1 MADCSVNQTDDTNEV
16 PSTFDQVKKNKK
28 KPVKKDSKPTKEDI
42 KKEKVN
48 KKINAIKEH
57 LARQREEEERLRKEA
72 EEEER
77 RFQEEKRRLDEQ
89 RRLEAERRERRKQKE
104 KERKQRL
111 KEEGRLLTDKQREDR
126 RKAMELAQ
134 ARGLDLSAAK
144 SDLKNRTYSR
154 IKKRPQAQVEVAS
167 VPSEPVVTDDAENV
181 VLEEPSNGV
190 HDWEDLAS
198 DLLSTENL
206 PSEQIGAT
214 SESDHSSGEVE
225 VNDLDPSN
233 PGTGD
238 FNQEADMSEGFKLS
252 ETQLTDEE
260 KKNLIEQA
268 RVRLQQQHAQSENA
282 EAQKVLRSGVICVL
296 GHVDTGKTKILDKL
310 RNTNVQDREAG
321 GITQQIGATN
331 VPRENII
338 HATRMCKYFKQEDLQ
353 MPGLLIIDTPGH
365 ESFSNLRVRGS
376 SLCDFAILVVD
387 LMHGIE
393 EQTKE
398 SIRILLNRK
407 TPFVVALNKIDRLY
421 QWKSYPNLAVE
432 EALSRQSEVTL
443 NDFRTRLK
451 EVVQHF
457 AMMELN
463 VELFYKNTNPS
474 EFVSM
479 VPTSAHSGD
488 GMGDLLAFMC
498 KELQS
503 RLFKRLTFSE
513 ELKASVMEVKET
525 VGLGTSLDVIVVN
538 GRIHEGDTIVLAG
551 QEGPIVTTVRSILMP
566 APMSELRVK
575 GTYEHLKEVVG
586 AQGVKIVA
594 RDLEKALAGLPLYV
608 ATDLAEELYF
618 KDEVSRGLKAAL
630 KAIAVSPVGVYVV
643 ASTLG
648 SLESLLT
655 YLKSVNIP
663 FSGISVGTVHRK
675 DVMKASI
682 MVERDRKWAVILAF
696 DVKVDKDAQ
705 KMANEVGVQI
715 FTANIIYHLQTRMEE
730 YVEALMR
737 ENRKKHADQAVF
749 PVKLRVLPDMVFN
762 KRAPI
767 VMGVHVEAGLLREG
781 TPICVPSRDNVVLGK
796 VFSIESNHK
805 AIQEARTG
813 QEVCV
818 RIDPVEG
825 EAPKLYGRHFD
836 HTDVLV
842 SKISRDSIDIVKE
855 FYRNDLN
862 KEDWKLMV
870 ELKKMLSII

>member
-1 MADCSVNQTDDTNEV
+1 MADSISNDAKDAGEAPTKPTAA
-16 PSTFDQVKKNKK
+16 KKNRK
-28 KPVKKDSKPTKEDI
+28 KPVKKEAKPTKEEI
-42 KKEKVN
+42 KKEKVS
-48 KKINAIKEH
+48 KKLDAIKEQI
-57 LARQREEEERLRKEA
+57 ARQREEEERRRREA

-77 RFQEEKRRLDEQ
+77 RYQEELLKLEEQ
-89 RRLEAERRERRKQKE
+89 RRLEAEKRERKKQKE
-104 KERKQRL
+104 KERRQRL
-111 KEEGRLLTDKQREDR
+111 KEEGKLLTDKEKENR
-126 RKAMELAQ
+126 RKVMELAH
-134 ARGLDLSAAK
+134 ARGLDLGATK
-144 SDLKNRTYSR
+144 SDLKSRTYSR
-154 IKKRPQAQVEVAS
+154 KKKRPQGQIDGPALEHLAAEEEVKIE
-167 VPSEPVVTDDAENV
+167 PSEEPIDGVV
-181 VLEEPSNGV
+181 
-190 HDWEDLAS
+190 DWEDLAADLVAS
-198 DLLSTENL
+198 DNGGCEKVSI
-206 PSEQIGAT
+206 PSED
-214 SESDHSSGEVE
+214 ELHSEVE
-225 VNDLDPSN
+225 SSPSPILELNQVNDQS
-233 PGTGD
+233 
-238 FNQEADMSEGFKLS
+238 EAFKLS
-252 ETQLTDEE
+252 ESQLTEDE
-260 KKNLIEQA
+260 KRNLIEQA
-268 RVRLQQQHAQSENA
+268 KLRLQQQHAQDEETISERT
-282 EAQKVLRSGVICVL
+282 LRSGVICVL

-338 HATRMCKYFKQEDLQ
+338 RSIRMCKYFTADDLKL
-353 MPGLLIIDTPGH
+353 PGLLIIDTPGH
-365 ESFSNLRVRGS
+365 ESFTNLRVRGS

-387 LMHGIE
+387 IMHGIE

-398 SIRILLNRK
+398 SIRILLSRK

-421 QWKSYPNLAVE
+421 QWKSYPNLSVE
-432 EALSRQSEVTL
+432 EVLAKQDEVTI
-443 NDFRTRLK
+443 NDFNLRFK

-457 AMMELN
+457 ALMELN
-463 VELFYKNTNPS
+463 VELFYRNANPS
-474 EFVSM
+474 EFISM

-498 KELQS
+498 KEMQR
-503 RLFKRLTFSE
+503 RLYKRLTFSE

-538 GRIHEGDTIVLAG
+538 GRIREGDTIVLAG
-551 QEGPIVTTVRSILMP
+551 QEGPIVTTVRGIRMP

-575 GTYEHLKEVVG
+575 GTYKHLKEVMG
-586 AQGVKIVA
+586 AQGVRLIA

-608 ATDLAEELYF
+608 ARDLAEELYF
-618 KDEVSRGLKAAL
+618 KDEVSNGLKAAL

-663 FSGISVGTVHRK
+663 YSGISIGTVHKK

-682 MVERDRKWAVILAF
+682 MVERDKKWAVILAF
-696 DVKVDKDAQ
+696 DVKVDRDAQ

-715 FTANIIYHLQTRMEE
+715 FTEDIIYRLQIRMKE
-730 YVEALMR
+730 YVDALMR
-737 ENRKKHADQAVF
+737 ENRRKHANQAVF
-749 PVKLRVLPDMVFN
+749 PVKLRILPDMVFN

-767 VMGVHVEAGLLREG
+767 VIGVHVEAGLLREG
-781 TPICVPSRDNVVLGK
+781 TPICVPSRDNVLLGR
-796 VFSIESNHK
+796 VFSIEFNHK

-813 QEVCV
+813 QEVCI

-825 EAPKLYGRHFD
+825 ETPKLYGRHFD
-836 HTDVLV
+836 HTDLLI

-870 ELKKMLSII
+870 ELKEMLSII

>member
-1 MADCSVNQTDDTNEV
+1 MADSISSDTKSAGEDPPKAA
-16 PSTFDQVKKNKK
+16 PSRRNKK
-28 KPVKKDSKPTKEDI
+28 RAIKKEAKPTKEEI
-42 KKEKVN
+42 KKERVSKRLD
-48 KKINAIKEH
+48 AIKEQIT
-57 LARQREEEERLRKEA
+57 RQREEEERLRREA

-77 RFQEEKRRLDEQ
+77 RFREEKLKLEEQ

-111 KEEGRLLTDKQREDR
+111 KDEGKLLTDKEKENR
-126 RKAMELAQ
+126 RKVMELAQ
-134 ARGLDLSAAK
+134 ARGLDLAATK
-144 SDLKNRTYSR
+144 NDLKNRTYSR
-154 IKKRPQAQVEVAS
+154 KKKRPLVQMEKSALHRPDVEEEVK
-167 VPSEPVVTDDAENV
+167 VEPF
-181 VLEEPSNGV
+181 EEPSDGV
-190 HDWEDLAS
+190 LDWEDLAA
-198 DLLSTENL
+198 DLVASENGACEKASVLSEDGLHDVVGEVGNS
-206 PSEQIGAT
+206 PSPPVLELNQVTDQSEAFQI
-214 SESDHSSGEVE
+214 SES
-225 VNDLDPSN
+225 
-233 PGTGD
+233 
-238 FNQEADMSEGFKLS
+238 
-252 ETQLTDEE
+252 QLTEEE
-260 KKNLIEQA
+260 KRSLIEQ
-268 RVRLQQQHAQSENA
+268 VKIRLQQQYAQDDEPGSE
-282 EAQKVLRSGVICVL
+282 KTLRSGVICVL

-338 HATRMCKYFKQEDLQ
+338 RSTQMCKYFTGDDLK

-365 ESFSNLRVRGS
+365 ESFTNLRVRGS

-387 LMHGIE
+387 IMHGIE

-398 SIRILLNRK
+398 SIRILLSRK

-421 QWKSYPNLAVE
+421 QWRSYPNLPVK
-432 EALSRQSEVTL
+432 EVLAKQDDVTI
-443 NDFRTRLK
+443 NDFNLRFK

-457 AMMELN
+457 ALMELN
-463 VELFYKNTNPS
+463 VKLFYENTNPS
-474 EFVSM
+474 EFISM

-498 KELQS
+498 KEMQR
-503 RLFKRLTFSE
+503 RLYKRLTFSE

-538 GRIHEGDTIVLAG
+538 GRIREGDTIVLAG
-551 QEGPIVTTVRSILMP
+551 QEGAIVTTVRSILMP

-586 AQGVKIVA
+586 AQGVKLIA

-608 ATDLAEELYF
+608 ARDLAEELYF

-630 KAIAVSPVGVYVV
+630 KGIAVSPVGVYVV

-663 FSGISVGTVHRK
+663 YSGISIGTVHKK

-696 DVKVDKDAQ
+696 DVKVDRDAQ

-737 ENRKKHADQAVF
+737 ENRKKHANQAVF
-749 PVKLRVLPDMVFN
+749 PVKLRILPDMVFN

-767 VMGVHVEAGLLREG
+767 VVGVHVEAGLLREG
-781 TPICVPSRDNVVLGK
+781 TPICVPSRDNVLLGK
-796 VFSIESNHK
+796 VFSIEFNHK

-818 RIDPVEG
+818 RIDPIEG
-825 EAPKLYGRHFD
+825 ETPKLYGRHFD
-836 HTDVLV
+836 HTDLLI

-862 KEDWKLMV
+862 KEDWKLII

>member
-1 MADCSVNQTDDTNEV
+1 MAD
-16 PSTFDQVKKNKK
+16 STSSGAKDGGETLAKSAAAKKNKK
-28 KPVKKDSKPTKEDI
+28 KPVKKEAKLTKQEL
-42 KKEKVN
+42 KKEKVS
-48 KKINAIKEH
+48 KRLDAIKEQI
-57 LARQREEEERLRKEA
+57 ARQREEEERSRREA

-77 RFQEEKRRLDEQ
+77 RYQEELLKLEER
-89 RRLEAERRERRKQKE
+89 RRLEAEKRERKKQKE
-104 KERKQRL
+104 KERRQRL
-111 KEEGRLLTDKQREDR
+111 KEEGKLLTDKEKENR
-126 RKAMELAQ
+126 RKVMELAH
-134 ARGLDLSAAK
+134 ARGLDLGGAK
-144 SDLKNRTYSR
+144 CDLKNRTYSR
-154 IKKRPQAQVEVAS
+154 IKKRPQGQVDESALTQPVAEEEVKNEHS
-167 VPSEPVVTDDAENV
+167 DEPNDG
-181 VLEEPSNGV
+181 VL
-190 HDWEDLAS
+190 DWEDLAADLITS
-198 DLLSTENL
+198 DNGECEKVSI
-206 PSEQIGAT
+206 PSEEELRGEIESSPSPPILEPNQVT
-214 SESDHSSGEVE
+214 DQSE
-225 VNDLDPSN
+225 
-233 PGTGD
+233 
-238 FNQEADMSEGFKLS
+238 AFKLS
-252 ETQLTDEE
+252 ESQLTEDE
-260 KKNLIEQA
+260 KRSLIEQ
-268 RVRLQQQHAQSENA
+268 VKMRLQRAQNE
-282 EAQKVLRSGVICVL
+282 ETLFERTLRSGVICVL

-338 HATRMCKYFKQEDLQ
+338 RSIRMCKYFTADDLKL
-353 MPGLLIIDTPGH
+353 PGTYECG
-365 ESFSNLRVRGS
+365 
-376 SLCDFAILVVD
+376 
-387 LMHGIE
+387 
-393 EQTKE
+393 
-398 SIRILLNRK
+398 
-407 TPFVVALNKIDRLY
+407 DRPY
-421 QWKSYPNLAVE
+421 WRSYPNLPVE
-432 EALSRQSEVTL
+432 EVLAKQDEVTI
-443 NDFRTRLK
+443 NDFNLRFK

-457 AMMELN
+457 ALMELN
-463 VELFYKNTNPS
+463 VELFYRNANPS
-474 EFVSM
+474 EFISM

-498 KELQS
+498 KEMQR
-503 RLFKRLTFSE
+503 RLYKRLTFSE

-538 GRIHEGDTIVLAG
+538 GRICEGDTIVLAG

-575 GTYEHLKEVVG
+575 GTYEHLKEVIG
-586 AQGVKIVA
+586 AQGVRIIA

-608 ATDLAEELYF
+608 ARDLAEELYF
-618 KDEVSRGLKAAL
+618 KDEVGNGLKAAL
-630 KAIAVSPVGVYVV
+630 KAITVSPVGVYVV

-663 FSGISVGTVHRK
+663 YSGISIGTVHKK

-682 MVERDRKWAVILAF
+682 MVERDK
-696 DVKVDKDAQ
+696 KDAQ

-737 ENRKKHADQAVF
+737 ENRRKHANQAVF
-749 PVKLRVLPDMVFN
+749 PVKLRILPDMVFN

-767 VMGVHVEAGLLREG
+767 VVGVHVEAGLLREG
-781 TPICVPSRDNVVLGK
+781 TPICVPSRDNALLGR
-796 VFSIESNHK
+796 VFSIEFNHK

-813 QEVCV
+813 QEVCI

-836 HTDVLV
+836 HTDLLI

>member
-1 MADCSVNQTDDTNEV
+1 MADSVSTNTKKAVEDV
-16 PSTFDQVKKNKK
+16 TKTTATKKNKK
-28 KPVKKDSKPTKEDI
+28 KPVKKDVKPTKEEI
-42 KKEKVN
+42 KKEKVSR
-48 KKINAIKEH
+48 KLNAIKEQIV
-57 LARQREEEERLRKEA
+57 RQREEEERLRKEA

-77 RFQEEKRRLDEQ
+77 RFREEMLKLEEQ
-89 RRLEAERRERRKQKE
+89 RRLEAEKRERKKQKE

-111 KEEGRLLTDKQREDR
+111 KDEGKLLTDKEKENR
-126 RKAMELAQ
+126 RKVLELAH
-134 ARGLDLSAAK
+134 ARGLDLGATK
-144 SDLKNRTYSR
+144 IDLKNRTYSR
-154 IKKRPQAQVEVAS
+154 KKKRPQGQVE
-167 VPSEPVVTDDAENV
+167 EPVLSQPVVEAEV
-181 VLEEPSNGV
+181 KVEPLEETIDGV
-190 HDWEDLAS
+190 IDWEDLAADLVTS
-198 DLLSTENL
+198 DNSECENLSLLSEGVL
-206 PSEQIGAT
+206 HGGVESSPSPPMLELDQ
-214 SESDHSSGEVE
+214 SEVY
-225 VNDLDPSN
+225 
-233 PGTGD
+233 
-238 FNQEADMSEGFKLS
+238 KLS
-252 ETQLTDEE
+252 ESQLTEEE
-260 KKNLIEQA
+260 KRNLIEQ
-268 RVRLQQQHAQSENA
+268 VKLRLQRERAQDEESVSERA
-282 EAQKVLRSGVICVL
+282 LRSGVICVL

-338 HATRMCKYFKQEDLQ
+338 RSIQMCKYFTPNDLK

-365 ESFSNLRVRGS
+365 ESFTNLRVRGS

-387 LMHGIE
+387 IMHGIE

-398 SIRILLNRK
+398 SIRILLSRK

-421 QWKSYPNLAVE
+421 QWRSYPSLPVE
-432 EALSRQSEVTL
+432 EALANQNEVTI
-443 NDFRTRLK
+443 NDFNQRFK

-457 AMMELN
+457 ALMELN
-463 VELFYKNTNPS
+463 VELFYKNLNPN
-474 EFVSM
+474 EFISM

-498 KELQS
+498 KEMQR
-503 RLFKRLTFSE
+503 RLYKRLTFSE

-538 GRIHEGDTIVLAG
+538 GRIREGDTIVLAG

-575 GTYEHLKEVVG
+575 GSYEHLKEVVG
-586 AQGVKIVA
+586 AQGVRLIA

-608 ATDLAEELYF
+608 ARDLAEELYF
-618 KDEVSRGLKAAL
+618 KDEVSCGLKGAL

-663 FSGISVGTVHRK
+663 YSGISIGTVHKK

-696 DVKVDKDAQ
+696 DVKIDKDAQ

-715 FTANIIYHLQTRMEE
+715 FTANIIYHLQLRMEE
-730 YVEALMR
+730 YVEALMK
-737 ENRKKHADQAVF
+737 ENRRKHANQAVF
-749 PVKLRVLPDMVFN
+749 PVKLRILPDMVFN

-767 VMGVHVEAGLLREG
+767 VIGVHVEAGLLREG
-781 TPICVPSRDNVVLGK
+781 TPICVPSRDNALLGR
-796 VFSIESNHK
+796 VFSIEFNHK

-813 QEVCV
+813 QEVCI

-836 HTDVLV
+836 HTDLLI
-842 SKISRDSIDIVKE
+842 SKVSRDSIDVVKD

-862 KEDWKLMV
+862 KEDWKLMA
-870 ELKKMLSII
+870 ELKEMLSII